1 MVKNKSENLQLEIK
15 RKKEYIRFLDSQ
27 LYKLKSNQKFLNRK
41 LEQTIKEIKD
51 YEKEKTKIEKWL
63 KENG

>member
-51 YEKEKTKIEKWL
+51 YEKEKTKTEKWL

>member
-1 MVKNKSENLQLEIK
+1 MVKNKSANLQLEIK
-15 RKKEYIRFLDSQ
+15 RKKEYIRFLDSK
-27 LYKLKSNQKFLNRK
+27 LYKLKSNHKFLNRK

-51 YEKEKTKIEKWL
+51 YEKEKTKTEKWL

>member
-27 LYKLKSNQKFLNRK
+27 LYKLKSNQKYLNRK

-51 YEKEKTKIEKWL
+51 YEKEKTKTEKWL

>member
-41 LEQTIKEIKD
+41 LQQTIKEIKD